1 MPRPAA
7 RRALAVLGA
16 VALAAP
22 LLPLPAAAAPVVVLR
37 DVREFACPPGQ
48 VQAPGTAPR
57 FTDTAG
63 NTFEL
68 EIACLA
74 GYQVTLGV
82 GDGTAYDPAGTV
94 TRGQMAQFVA
104 RVAERARVALDT
116 RDAGF
121 TDIASLSASARDA
134 VNALANAGVVRGRTA
149 TTYEP
154 DAPVRRDQMASFL
167 ARLQERV
174 GTPFAAGENYF
185 TDDDG
190 TEHEASINRIAAAGV
205 VQGVS
210 EGTYG
215 FSRNISRQQ
224 MAGFLTRY
232 LDGQVAAGEIPGRY
246 RRDNRVLPVSPA
258 ETATLAVGQR
268 REFSATSLLPE
279 VEYRVTLVQTS
290 TVSSGSDSVLR
301 FADADGDRLA
311 EVGRYAARI
320 VTINGREVPP
330 APEGA
335 ASTAVTRPAD
345 GRVTVIVQG
354 NSESDDVIPVF
365 YPNTGRSPRLELAG
379 DLRPVEVYGTGGS
392 TRFGPPPAAAGQ
404 TGSGVVT
411 SQDRTRSSVTIDL
424 DGDGRGDR
432 SYDYGTGNA
441 YAVEGTAQPRED
453 FVAALTRG
461 DTLEVSRYQPGTA
474 GGSAFDITADTPDAP
489 AVTAESGEG
498 AGAGNVTLT
507 VTPSAPA
514 AVTTYDSFVIERA
527 EVSGLFC
534 QGTVGAFEPVANEPS
549 SRDADGQRAGFQYV
563 DQPGEGCFRYRAAGV
578 VDGQQ
583 SPFGTSGNV
592 ESAPP
597 SPADTTRPRS
607 ESAAVTRDAGAA
619 GTADAGDQITVQFDE
634 DLRPAPADAFVQ
646 VRRADGELATI
657 RNSGGPLPP
666 FRVSGRTLTI
676 ELPVGA
682 SVGPYPLVVTEAG
695 RITDVAGNPWDVA
708 SSPDRVIDR

>member
-16 VALAAP
+16 VTLATP
-22 LLPLPAAAAPVVVLR
+22 VLPLPAAAAPVIVLR

-48 VQAPGTAPR
+48 VRPPGTAPR

-74 GYQVTLGV
+74 GYEVTRGV

-94 TRGQMAQFVA
+94 TRVQMAQFVA
-104 RVAERARVALDT
+104 RVAARASVPLDT

-121 TDIASLSASARDA
+121 TDIANQSPDARDA
-134 VNALANAGVVRGRTA
+134 INALANAGVVRGRTA

-154 DAPVRRDQMASFL
+154 AAPVRRDQMASFL

-174 GTPFAAGENYF
+174 GAPFPAGENYF

-215 FSRNISRQQ
+215 FSRNITRQQ

-246 RRDNRVLPVSPA
+246 PRDNRVLPVSPA
-258 ETATLAVGQR
+258 ETAALAVGQQ
-268 REFSATSLLPE
+268 REFTATSLLPE

-290 TVSSGSDSVLR
+290 TVSPGPDGVLR
-301 FADADGDRLA
+301 FTDADGDRLA
-311 EVGRYAARI
+311 EVGSYAARI

-330 APEGA
+330 AADGA
-335 ASTAVTRPAD
+335 PSTGVTRPAD
-345 GRVTVIVQG
+345 GRVTVVVRG
-354 NSESDDVIPVF
+354 NAESDDVIPVF

-379 DLRPVEVYGTGGS
+379 DLRPVEVYGVGGS
-392 TRFGPPPAAAGQ
+392 TRFGPPPAGPGQ

-411 SQDRTRSSVTIDL
+411 SQDRTRSSVTIDV
-424 DGDGRGDR
+424 DGDGTGDR

-441 YAVEGTAQPRED
+441 YAVEGTAQPRD
-453 FVAALTRG
+453 TFVAALTRG

-489 AVTAESGEG
+489 AVSAASGEG
-498 AGAGNVTLT
+498 PGAGNVT
-507 VTPSAPA
+507 VTIAPSTPA
-514 AVTTYDSFVIERA
+514 AVTTYDRFVLERA
-527 EVSGLFC
+527 PVNGLLC
-534 QGTVGAFEPVANEPS
+534 QGTVGTFEQIADEPS

-597 SPADTTRPRS
+597 SPADTRAPRS

-619 GTADAGDQITVQFDE
+619 GTADGGDQITVAFDE

-657 RNSGGPLPP
+657 RNSGGPVPP
-666 FRVSGRTLTI
+666 FRVSGRTLTL
-676 ELPVGA
+676 ELPVG
-682 SVGPYPLVVTEAG
+682 VTIGPYPLVVTEAG
-695 RITDVAGNPWDVA
+695 RITDIAGNLWDVA
-708 SSPDRVIDR
+708 NSPDRVIDR